1 MVDGENNIRK
11 LVKGLNPKLND
22 GEYVFTT
29 VNDIESLDIKEVICT
44 FREEKGITLV
54 LKKSKADQ
62 LGLKY
67 YFIASWITL
76 KIHSSL
82 NAVGLTSIFSTE
94 LAKNK
99 ISCNIIAGYYHDHI
113 FVPIKDSLRAL
124 NILRNLSD

>member
-1 MVDGENNIRK
+1 MVDGENNLRK
-11 LVKGLNPKLND
+11 LVKSLNPKLND

-44 FREEKGITLV
+44 FREEEGITLV
-54 LKKSKADQ
+54 LKKIKADQ

-82 NAVGLTSIFSTE
+82 NAVGLTSIFQ
-94 LAKNK
+94 LNLPK
-99 ISCNIIAGYYHDHI
+99 IKSCNIIAGYYHDHV

>member
-1 MVDGENNIRK
+1 MVDGENNLRK
-11 LVKGLNPKLND
+11 LVKSLNPKLND

-44 FREEKGITLV
+44 FREEEGITLV

-67 YFIASWITL
+67 YFIASWLTL

-82 NAVGLTSIFSTE
+82 NAVGLTSIFQ
-94 LAKNK
+94 LNLPK
-99 ISCNIIAGYYHDHI
+99 INQLNIIAGYYHDHI